1 MTSPIQRPR
10 VAIFGDD
17 HVVAQIIAHGVPGYD
32 VCRTSE
38 RCDLVHRLGPA
49 VAFGDEDA
57 ALLVTAEAPAPGIVR
72 WHPGVDLRRFNP
84 GRARGHASMPG
95 EVSVLHVGERADL
108 AAEAVLAAQ
117 ARDDRVSLVDAV
129 LDDEDARAIALARAD
144 IVVAVDAPDHSVLEA
159 QASGVVV
166 IAAGGGDLVRDGH
179 TGRECARQPQ
189 AVAEAI
195 IELAADA
202 AERARLGRAGRYST
216 RAQSCEVAMVR
227 LAALYDEAL
236 APAEPAQAAA

>member
-1 MTSPIQRPR
+1 MTSPIQRRR

-17 HVVAQIIAHGVPGYD
+17 RVVAQIIANGVPGYD

-38 RCDLVHRLGPA
+38 RCDLVHGLGSP
-49 VAFGDEDA
+49 VRFGGQDA
-57 ALLVTAEAPAPGIVR
+57 APLLVTAEAPAPGIVR

-129 LDDEDARAIALARAD
+129 PDEDDARAIALARAD
-144 IVVAVDAPDHSVLEA
+144 IVVAVDAPDRLVLEA
-159 QASGVVV
+159 QASGVAVL
-166 IAAGGGDLVRDGH
+166 AAGGSDLVRDGR
-179 TGRECARQPQ
+179 TGRECPRRPQ

-195 IELAADA
+195 VELAADA
-202 AERARLGRAGRYST
+202 AE
-216 RAQSCEVAMVR
+216 
-227 LAALYDEAL
+227 
-236 APAEPAQAAA
+236 